1 MSNMSFKFL
10 FIFLLSIY
18 SYNECF
24 GETIELN
31 ILTNNLNPDGQPY
44 VNIIKDFDEYS
55 LKNKLNITVSLTTDK
70 HGTDV
75 DYYES
80 MVESL
85 LKKKNPKY
93 DLYFYDNSF
102 TSEYGEYLL
111 DLNNRISEEHLKL
124 FHPDI
129 LSGSCMY
136 KNKLVGIPY
145 SVGFSFL
152 FSNIE
157 LLNKYNKSIPKTWDE
172 LIETSEYILEREK
185 QLNNTDLIAY
195 NGLFDGSSHGQHS
208 VFEFIYSC
216 RNSNL
221 ISNFP
226 DTNTEDIIN
235 ALKLMKKIKDKISS
249 DDIFQSDCNFSMKI
263 LNEVNAIFV
272 KFYSMKFP
280 NFKMTILPG
289 IKKGISGTS
298 VVGYNIGIADAISE
312 ERKKASLEVL
322 KFITSKDIQKKYTIT
337 GEIVSGI
344 PSLYYD
350 NDVCDIVD
358 CAAYKNIQPVV
369 RKKDTYPFDNLE
381 YNKKYTKFVYD
392 YLYENKTISETL
404 KSIEDI
410 TKIYNISLDTKDSF
424 LGLIMF
430 IVSIT
435 VIVFIITSLL
445 LLFIKKY
452 STYFQFLSKDSWFL
466 FIIGLTLLLCTGF
479 IRMGKVTTFKCFLYP
494 AFALYGF
501 SLTIFPVLHKM
512 AVNFPE

>member
-249 DDIFQSDCNFSMKI
+249 GIII
-263 LNEVNAIFV
+263 L
-272 KFYSMKFP
+272 Y
-280 NFKMTILPG
+280 
-289 IKKGISGTS
+289 
-298 VVGYNIGIADAISE
+298 
-312 ERKKASLEVL
+312 
-322 KFITSKDIQKKYTIT
+322 
-337 GEIVSGI
+337 
-344 PSLYYD
+344 
-350 NDVCDIVD
+350 
-358 CAAYKNIQPVV
+358 
-369 RKKDTYPFDNLE
+369 
-381 YNKKYTKFVYD
+381 
-392 YLYENKTISETL
+392 
-404 KSIEDI
+404 
-410 TKIYNISLDTKDSF
+410 
-424 LGLIMF
+424 
-430 IVSIT
+430 
-435 VIVFIITSLL
+435 
-445 LLFIKKY
+445 
-452 STYFQFLSKDSWFL
+452 
-466 FIIGLTLLLCTGF
+466 
-479 IRMGKVTTFKCFLYP
+479 
-494 AFALYGF
+494 
-501 SLTIFPVLHKM
+501 
-512 AVNFPE
+512 